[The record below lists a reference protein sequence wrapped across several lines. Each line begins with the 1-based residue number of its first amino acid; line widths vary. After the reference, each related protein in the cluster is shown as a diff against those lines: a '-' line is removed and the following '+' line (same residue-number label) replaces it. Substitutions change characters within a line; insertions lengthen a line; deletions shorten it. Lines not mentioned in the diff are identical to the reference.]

1 MKAII
6 SMILK
11 FNFFVI
17 LNPFFCF
24 ALLISISVHGLL
36 GTFFVSFELL
46 IDFDFFALPCNNPH
60 PQQTKTTI
68 TATHCKLG
76 MLFGSLILTLGGPL
90 GRYPVREILLWIT
103 QLSRGY

>member
-17 LNPFFCF
+17 LNPCFCF
-24 ALLISISVHGLL
+24 VLLISISVHGLL

-46 IDFDFFALPCNNPH
+46 IDFDFLHSLATIHTRNKQK
-60 PQQTKTTI
+60 QQ
-68 TATHCKLG
+68 
-76 MLFGSLILTLGGPL
+76 
-90 GRYPVREILLWIT
+90 
-103 QLSRGY
+103 